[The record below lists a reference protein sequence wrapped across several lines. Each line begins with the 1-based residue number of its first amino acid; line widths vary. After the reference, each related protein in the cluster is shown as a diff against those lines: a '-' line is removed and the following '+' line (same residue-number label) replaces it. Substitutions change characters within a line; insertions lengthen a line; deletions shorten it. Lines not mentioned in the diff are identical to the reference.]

1 VTTSTVSIRI
11 EAPRQPEV
19 ERLLAGSSEYS
30 FSLGYPPEACF
41 LLDVGQLE
49 QPGVRLFVARDEA
62 GAALGIAALVE
73 GGHADDEHAADF
85 AGRGELKRMYVDERA
100 RGLGVAGRLLDAVEA
115 DAASRGV
122 RELVL
127 ETGTLHLP
135 AQALYAKHGYRPIPL
150 FGPYVGEDYSI
161 CMAKAL
167 TSRSADAE
175 VASLHP

>member
-1 VTTSTVSIRI
+1 MTSAVTVRI
-11 EAPRQPEV
+11 EPPRQPEV

-30 FSLGYPPEACF
+30 YSLGYPPEACF

-49 QPGVRLFVARDEA
+49 QPGIRLFVARDES
-62 GAALGIAALVE
+62 GAALGIAALVV

-85 AGRGELKRMYVDERA
+85 AGRGELKRMFVDERA
-100 RGLGVAGRLLDAVEA
+100 RGLGVAGRLLEAVEA

-122 RELVL
+122 REIVL
-127 ETGTLHLP
+127 ETGTRHLP
-135 AQALYAKHGYRPIPL
+135 AQALYAKHGYRPVPL
-150 FGPYVGEDYSI
+150 FGPYLGEEYSV

>member
-1 VTTSTVSIRI
+1 MTSTVTVRI
-11 EAPRQPEV
+11 EPPRQPEV

-49 QPGVRLFVARDEA
+49 QPGIRLFVARDES
-62 GAALGIAALVE
+62 GAALGIAALVV
-73 GGHADDEHAADF
+73 GGHTDDEHAADF
-85 AGRGELKRMYVDERA
+85 AGRGELKRMFVDERA
-100 RGLGVAGRLLDAVEA
+100 RGLGVAGRLLEAVEA

-122 RELVL
+122 REIVL

-135 AQALYAKHGYRPIPL
+135 AQALYAKHGYRVIPH
-150 FGPYVGEDYSI
+150 FGPYVGEEYSV
-161 CMAKAL
+161 CMAKPLA
-167 TSRSADAE
+167 SHSADAE